1 MSTVPQPSKGA
12 VANGGLPIVP
22 VPGQPGALAAI
33 AGGEGRAP

>member
-12 VANGGLPIVP
+12 AACGGPPIVL
-22 VPGQPGALAAI
+22 VPRQPGALAAI

>member
-1 MSTVPQPSKGA
+1 MSAVLQPSKGA
-12 VANGGLPIVP
+12 VAWGGSPTVP

>member
-12 VANGGLPIVP
+12 PACGGPPIVP

-33 AGGEGRAP
+33 AGGEGRAA